1 MALDLASVSNIFLL
15 GSIEEKLDMVESSIH
30 QAMLGVS
37 MEMPVSPARGR
48 AVVAPLHQHPS
59 KKGFSQ
65 PEGRARLLHDLANI
79 ELQAMELGLRTL
91 YEFPDAPAALK
102 DELADVTLSEGRHL
116 KMCLEAIEDLG
127 FHWGDWPI
135 HLGLWETVS
144 TEDSLVDR
152 MFIVHRYLEG
162 SGLDAQD
169 TMLRRLEGVHDPRT
183 YAVLKQIHR
192 EEIDHVYFGSRW
204 QSELSQSLGS
214 DKASNLRA
222 QLTRLRDRLPR
233 RIQPICHKWRLQA
246 GFSPEEIEVLED
258 FRQHWF

>member
-1 MALDLASVSNIFLL
+1 MAIPPAYEPNIFLI
-15 GSIEEKLDMVESSIH
+15 SPIEDKLNVLESSVH
-30 QAMLGVS
+30 HAMLGNS
-37 MEMPVSPARGR
+37 ISMPVSPARGR
-48 AVVAPLHQHPS
+48 AIVAPLHQHPS
-59 KKGFSQ
+59 KKGFSR

-91 YEFPDAPAALK
+91 YEYPEAPTALR
-102 DELADVTLSEGRHL
+102 DELAEVTLSEGRHL

-144 TEDSLVDR
+144 TEDSLIDR

-169 TMLRRLEGVHDPRT
+169 TMLRRLEGVHDPKT

-192 EEIDHVYFGSRW
+192 EEVDHVYFGSRW
-204 QSELSQSLGS
+204 QSELSQSLGR

-222 QLTRLRDRLPR
+222 QLARLRDRLPR

-258 FRQHWF
+258 FRQNWF